1 MPKPHEDLL
10 NFARDL
16 CAEDKVRGHDGEL
29 KKVIR
34 PRRRWW
40 ITETSEYTVSQ
51 I

>member
-1 MPKPHEDLL
+1 MPKPNQNLQS
-10 NFARDL
+10 FARDL

-29 KKVIR
+29 KKVTH

-40 ITETSEYTVSQ
+40 VTETSEYTVSL